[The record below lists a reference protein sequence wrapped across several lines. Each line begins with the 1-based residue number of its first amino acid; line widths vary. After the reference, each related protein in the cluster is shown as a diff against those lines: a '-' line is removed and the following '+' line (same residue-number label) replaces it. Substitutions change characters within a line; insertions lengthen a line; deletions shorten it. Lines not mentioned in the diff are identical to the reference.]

1 MSRWPSSA
9 GWGWQWWVRALFTR
23 LQSRRLGMAIGER
36 HKKKGQDKNEDADY
50 FACEGP
56 LRASSTPSLRVTS
69 APDAP

>member
-1 MSRWPSSA
+1 
-9 GWGWQWWVRALFTR
+9 
-23 LQSRRLGMAIGER
+23 MAIGER